1 MCADLANPFALKH
14 VIAVS
19 VGLGAAGAEF
29 GGCLGKQW
37 EAELSLHAHLED
49 PGRKTIR
56 RDAAAHPNQGVGCL
70 WGEYAR

>member
-49 PGRKTIR
+49 PGRKTI
-56 RDAAAHPNQGVGCL
+56 
-70 WGEYAR
+70 